1 MTEIISKLNFTV
13 KHEKSCTLNLIRIVE
28 GHLLVQKKKSSII
41 LYLDAV
47 KGYRDGFGKFF
58 KSIHYMDLGNF
69 LEVSLTTLRP
79 KLESTSAVQLK
90 TIRLTAS
97 TRKKNGKKHGQ
108 IPKHSSYCEI
118 LIPPPGII
126 PSTEVAHENNLHT
139 YCDN

>member
-1 MTEIISKLNFTV
+1 M

-47 KGYRDGFGKFF
+47 KGYRDGFVKFF

-90 TIRLTAS
+90 TIRFTAS

-108 IPKHSSYCEI
+108 NPKTFK
-118 LIPPPGII
+118 LLRDPDPPPGII
-126 PSTEVAHENNLHT
+126 PSTEVAHENNLHI